1 MKTLRPL
8 ILLLLVAAI
17 FFLIFEDRILPAETG
32 ELEPNATQVIATYQ
46 AEQALA
52 TSIIAT
58 YQASVGIVVT
68 GTAAAESGT
77 TSLAEATPAVDAN
90 GTPLP
95 TPSRTPPPS
104 PTPLPTL
111 TPHSYVGGNRPEPF
125 LANYRLVTYY
135 GVPHSPI
142 LGAIGNGE
150 PEDVLRPL
158 LALAQQYQALST
170 DGRTVLP
177 TFHIVST
184 VADPEPGPN
193 SFYSHWTSVA
203 ILDQWIEVANQNN
216 MAVILD
222 IQPGRANLLT
232 EVERL
237 RSYLREPN
245 IHLAIDPEYYM
256 DADQTPGSHIGD
268 IDGEEINAVQEI
280 LDQIALE
287 IGVNKMLLVHQFA
300 RGMIK
305 EKEEILDYP
314 HVDLV
319 IDTDGYGIPDTKLHD
334 YRLNAGDPGFEF
346 GGLKLFYVWDDP
358 LLTPEQVMRLEPM
371 PAVIVYQ

>member
-8 ILLLLVAAI
+8 ILLLLVGAI

-32 ELEPNATQVIATYQ
+32 DLAPNATQVIATFQ
-46 AEQALA
+46 AEQAMA

-58 YQASVGIVVT
+58 YQASSGIVIT
-68 GTAAAESGT
+68 STAASISGT
-77 TSLAEATPAVDAN
+77 TSVAGDTAGGVV
-90 GTPLP
+90 GTPGP
-95 TPSRTPPPS
+95 TPSRTPLPS

-111 TPHSYVGGNRPEPF
+111 TPHSYVGGNRPQPY
-125 LANYRLVTYY
+125 LDNYRLVTYY
-135 GVPHSPI
+135 GVPHTPI

-150 PEDVLRPL
+150 PEEVLPPL

-170 DGRTVLP
+170 DGRTVIP

-193 SFYSHWTSVA
+193 SYYSHWTSVA
-203 ILDQWIEVANQNN
+203 ILDQWIAVANENN

-222 IQPGRANLLT
+222 IQPGRADLIF

-237 RSYLREPN
+237 REYLLQPN
-245 IHLAIDPEYYM
+245 IHLAIDPEYFM

-268 IDGEEINAVQEI
+268 IDGQQINAVQEI

-300 RGMIK
+300 RGMVK
-305 EKEEILDYP
+305 DKQVILDYP

-358 LLTPEQVMRLEPM
+358 LLTPEQVMRLDPM

>member
-17 FFLIFEDRILPAETG
+17 FFLIFEDRIMPAETG
-32 ELEPNATQVIATYQ
+32 GTEPDATQVIATYQ

-58 YQASVGIVVT
+58 YQASAGIVIS
-68 GTAAAESGT
+68 GTAPAVAGVSGT
-77 TSLAEATPAVDAN
+77 TSLAAGAPA
-90 GTPLP
+90 GTPSP
-95 TPSRTPPPS
+95 TPSRTPMPS

-111 TPHSYVGGNRPEPF
+111 TPHSYVGGNRPQPY

-150 PEDVLRPL
+150 PEEVLGPL
-158 LALAQQYQALST
+158 RSLAQQYQALST

-177 TFHIVST
+177 TFHIIST

-193 SFYSHWTSVA
+193 SYYSHWTSIA
-203 ILDQWIEVANQNN
+203 ILDQWIAVANENN

-222 IQPGRANLLT
+222 IQPGRSDLLF

-237 RSYLREPN
+237 RDYLMQPN
-245 IHLAIDPEYYM
+245 IHLAIDPEYFM
-256 DADQTPGSHIGD
+256 DAEQTPGSHIGD
-268 IDGEEINAVQEI
+268 IDGQQINAVQEI

-305 EKEEILDYP
+305 EKYEILDYP

-319 IDTDGYGIPDTKLHD
+319 IDTDGYGIPDTKLND
-334 YRLNAGDPGFEF
+334 YRVNAGDPGFEF

>member
-1 MKTLRPL
+1 MKSLRPL
-8 ILLLLVAAI
+8 ILLVLLGAI
-17 FFLIFEDRILPAETG
+17 LYLIFEDRIMPAETG
-32 ELEPNATQVIATYQ
+32 SEPNATEVIATYQ

-58 YQASVGIVVT
+58 YQAST
-68 GTAAAESGT
+68 GQVASGAVLTNTTPGAPGEVAATGAAAN
-77 TSLAEATPAVDAN
+77 ATPPTL
-90 GTPLP
+90 TPI
-95 TPSRTPPPS
+95 PS

-111 TPHSYVGGNRPEPF
+111 TPHSYVGGNRPEPY

-135 GVPHSPI
+135 GVPHTPI
-142 LGAIGNGE
+142 LGVIGNGE
-150 PEDVLRPL
+150 PEQVLPEL
-158 LALAQQYQALST
+158 LNLASQYRALST

-177 TFHIVST
+177 AFHIIST

-193 SFYSHWTSVA
+193 AYYSHWTSIA

-222 IQPGRANLLT
+222 IQPGRADLIF

-237 RSYLREPN
+237 REYLLQPN
-245 IHLAIDPEYYM
+245 IHLAIDPEYFM
-256 DADQTPGSHIGD
+256 DAEQTPGSHIGD
-268 IDGEEINAVQEI
+268 IDGTQINAVQEI
-280 LDQIALE
+280 LDGIALE
-287 IGVNKMLLVHQFA
+287 IGVNKVLLVHQFA

-305 EKEEILDYP
+305 EKQVILDYP

-334 YRLNAGDPGFEF
+334 YRLNAGDPGFEY

-358 LLTPEQVMRLEPM
+358 LLTPEQVMRLDPA